1 MEDARCN
8 KTFKPTGLRLGQSYE
23 CHETRNQDEV
33 LRIELIKS
41 NPEINTDIHGCSDEL
56 VDPYTGAIDLIAT
69 FKNLPKSTDEKC
81 SFSSGNT
88 AKFDFDTQLELSLRR
103 RDFPGSSCKAAFKE
117 RQILNHSNASAFSR

>member
-1 MEDARCN
+1 M
-8 KTFKPTGLRLGQSYE
+8 
-23 CHETRNQDEV
+23 
-33 LRIELIKS
+33 IKS

-103 RDFPGSSCKAAFKE
+103 RDFPGSSCKAASEE
-117 RQILNHSNASAFSR
+117 RQLLNHSNASAFSR